1 MVTNLKEDFFTGLT
15 PPVTQ
20 DFPLLA
26 GTVLAQLQE
35 NTLMSWNGTA
45 LKVATV
51 SDPITGVLV
60 ATHLDTLPE
69 RVFVYTQGEFS
80 QQALILYGG
89 TITDVVRDSARA
101 NNIFI
106 KEVRA

>member
-45 LKVATV
+45 LKVATA

-69 RVFVYTQGEFS
+69 RVQVYTQGEFNKN
-80 QQALILYGG
+80 QVILYGG
-89 TITDVVRDSARA
+89 TITDAVIHSARE
-101 NNIFI
+101 NSIFL